1 MSKEKKP
8 IFSDSY
14 LDAVANEINQLY
26 GKREQEIN
34 LTDRTKRNNLSYKN
48 KKIAIHLYIAI
59 FLFFHTSNSITDL
72 LKFISS
78 YTFKF

>member
-14 LDAVANEINQLY
+14 LDALANEINQLY

-34 LTDRTKRNNLSYKN
+34 LTDRTKTN
-48 KKIAIHLYIAI
+48 K
-59 FLFFHTSNSITDL
+59 
-72 LKFISS
+72 
-78 YTFKF
+78 

>member
-1 MSKEKKP
+1 MNTKNPQRRPICLKKKP

-34 LTDRTKRNNLSYKN
+34 LTDRPKRNK
-48 KKIAIHLYIAI
+48 
-59 FLFFHTSNSITDL
+59 
-72 LKFISS
+72 
-78 YTFKF
+78 

>member
-1 MSKEKKP
+1 MNTKNPQRRPLCLKEKKP

-34 LTDRTKRNNLSYKN
+34 LTDRTKRNK
-48 KKIAIHLYIAI
+48 
-59 FLFFHTSNSITDL
+59 
-72 LKFISS
+72 
-78 YTFKF
+78 

>member
-14 LDAVANEINQLY
+14 LDVANEINQLY

-34 LTDRTKRNNLSYKN
+34 LTDRTKRNK
-48 KKIAIHLYIAI
+48 
-59 FLFFHTSNSITDL
+59 
-72 LKFISS
+72 
-78 YTFKF
+78 

>member
-48 KKIAIHLYIAI
+48 KKR
-59 FLFFHTSNSITDL
+59 
-72 LKFISS
+72 
-78 YTFKF
+78 

>member
-34 LTDRTKRNNLSYKN
+34 LTDRTKRNKYHH
-48 KKIAIHLYIAI
+48 KKIAIHLYIAFFI
-59 FLFFHTSNSITDL
+59 FHNSITDL
-72 LKFISS
+72 LKVISS

>member
-34 LTDRTKRNNLSYKN
+34 LTDRTKRNKYLSYKK

-59 FLFFHTSNSITDL
+59 FLFFIHLIL
-72 LKFISS
+72 LQIC
-78 YTFKF
+78 

>member
-1 MSKEKKP
+1 MNTKKSAKETPMSKEKKP

-34 LTDRTKRNNLSYKN
+34 LTDRTKRNK
-48 KKIAIHLYIAI
+48 
-59 FLFFHTSNSITDL
+59 
-72 LKFISS
+72 
-78 YTFKF
+78 

>member
-26 GKREQEIN
+26 GKRTGN
-34 LTDRTKRNNLSYKN
+34 KFDR
-48 KKIAIHLYIAI
+48 
-59 FLFFHTSNSITDL
+59 
-72 LKFISS
+72 
-78 YTFKF
+78 